1 MEKIITNVLWAI
13 IKPMWYAVRFI
24 KAIGEW
30 LWYNDVFKAI
40 GFVLAI
46 VGMFWLGTVIAQVI
60 AFCWG
65 W

>member
-13 IKPMWYAVRFI
+13 IKPIWYAVRFI

-46 VGMFWLGTVIAQVI
+46 VGKFVK
-60 AFCWG
+60 
-65 W
+65 